1 MRTLGEPGFH
11 WLMAALVAGSLLL
24 DQQARKALPTWS
36 SPAVGMVTFA
46 LGLVWVGMA
55 CQHRIRELERQR
67 DVLKDRIER
76 LERRTDALLDDAR
89 RRRDL
94 PFS

>member
-24 DQQARKALPTWS
+24 DQQASKALPTWS
-36 SPAVGMVTFA
+36 SPDVGMITFA
-46 LGLVWVGMA
+46 LGLVWVA
-55 CQHRIRELERQR
+55 LAAQHRIRELERQR
-67 DVLKDRIER
+67 DVLKDRVDR
-76 LERRTDALLDDAR
+76 LEQRTEALLDDAR

-94 PFS
+94 PLR